1 MRRKQEIKRC
11 LPPQPSPR
19 ADLRSLGAGSEG
31 IRKVACL
38 GRGGNLEPLPSA
50 LQTFP
55 SGLRSP
61 FSWNLPVRRGLGPLP
76 AHSELP
82 ALSQEFEELKRMPIL
97 VQRDQKKPEK

>member
-19 ADLRSLGAGSEG
+19 ADLRSPGARNEG
-31 IRKVACL
+31 LRKVACL

-50 LQTFP
+50 LQTVP
-55 SGLRSP
+55 SVLRSL
-61 FSWNLPVRRGLGPLP
+61 FLWDLPVRRGLGPLP

-82 ALSQEFEELKRMPIL
+82 APSQQFEELKRMPIL